1 MRYMRLVMRR
11 KVEGRGR
18 SRTHQLGYEA
28 VDRGTPPAG
37 AKTRSYCTKAQL
49 TKAWKLRWLGAMDV
63 SGLAVGSAEANEKAA
78 SVRS

>member
-37 AKTRSYCTKAQL
+37 AKTRSYCTKAQADQGL
-49 TKAWKLRWLGAMDV
+49 EAAMAGGDGCQWTSRWL
-63 SGLAVGSAEANEKAA
+63 S
-78 SVRS
+78 